1 MCDSNGFFAGVS
13 PTSSRLAVGKKI
25 RYDRGN
31 KRLVEQV
38 QFYKKQVNVLK
49 KFLSLKLV
57 FILGVIVGLV
67 FYFKPQETKKNPIEK
82 RPSSTKVIHEGNL
95 KDVQLFG
102 EKNQFVLS
110 KDLTLVDGKYLVGF
124 DYVKTDD
131 RIKWEY
137 VGFRYY
143 EIDNHFKETTV
154 NALDEIRKTAP
165 KAFIYDYQINVN
177 SGVSVVDLIYF
188 DSRSAMERSIGNGKN
203 VYYKLDEQ
211 KYYSEYAIPEGSTV
225 KENIIYCTN
234 LKELINKNTGFELQA
249 GFKFQKQ
256 AKNVNTNINLFV
268 HSPEF
273 KEKMLSGESEIYPR
287 LQLLSSK
294 EWFDTLL
301 HWFAPKGQDTLPGVK
316 IEARYSIDG
325 QEHEIRSYDE
335 FKQYYNGK
343 GGELSE

>member
-1 MCDSNGFFAGVS
+1 M
-13 PTSSRLAVGKKI
+13 
-25 RYDRGN
+25 
-31 KRLVEQV
+31 
-38 QFYKKQVNVLK
+38 K

-143 EIDNHFKETTV
+143 EIDNQFKETTV

-177 SGVSVVDLIYF
+177 SGVSVVDMGYYV
-188 DSRSAMERSIGNGKN
+188 SRRAMERNIGDEKSI
-203 VYYKLDEQ
+203 YYKLDEQ
-211 KYYSEYAIPEGSTV
+211 KYYSKYAIPEGSTV
-225 KENIIYCTN
+225 KQNIIYCTN
-234 LKELINKNTGFELQA
+234 LKELITKNSGFELQA

-268 HSPEF
+268 HYPEF
-273 KEKMLSGESEIYPR
+273 KEKMLSGKYWIEPR

-335 FKQYYNGK
+335 FKQYYNGQ
-343 GGELSE
+343 GGELAE

>member
-1 MCDSNGFFAGVS
+1 M
-13 PTSSRLAVGKKI
+13 
-25 RYDRGN
+25 
-31 KRLVEQV
+31 
-38 QFYKKQVNVLK
+38 LK

-57 FILGVIVGLV
+57 FLAIIVVGLV
-67 FYFKPQETKKNPIEK
+67 LYFKPSETKKNSVEK

-143 EIDNHFKETTV
+143 DIDNQFKETTV
-154 NALDEIRKTAP
+154 NVLDEIRKTAP
-165 KAFIYDYQINVN
+165 KAFINDYQININ
-177 SGVSVVDLIYF
+177 SGVSVVDMGYYV
-188 DSRSAMERSIGNGKN
+188 SRRAMERDIGDEKN
-203 VYYKLDEQ
+203 IYYKLDEQ
-211 KYYSEYAIPEGSTV
+211 KYYSKYAVPEGSAV
-225 KENIIYCTN
+225 KEKIIDYTN
-234 LKELINKNTGFELQA
+234 LMELIDKNTGFDLQA

-256 AKNVNTNINLFV
+256 AKNVYTDINLFV
-268 HSPEF
+268 HYPEF
-273 KEKMLSGESEIYPR
+273 KEKMLSGKYWIEPR

-301 HWFAPKGQDTLPGVK
+301 YWFAPKGQDTLPGVK

>member
-1 MCDSNGFFAGVS
+1 MD
-13 PTSSRLAVGKKI
+13 
-25 RYDRGN
+25 
-31 KRLVEQV
+31 
-38 QFYKKQVNVLK
+38 VLK

-57 FILGVIVGLV
+57 FLAIIVVGLV
-67 FYFKPQETKKNPIEK
+67 LYFKPSETKKNSVEK
-82 RPSSTKVIHEGNL
+82 IPSSTKVIHEGNL

-110 KDLTLVDGKYLVGF
+110 KDLTLADGKYLVGF
-124 DYVKTDD
+124 DYVKSDK

-143 EIDNHFKETTV
+143 DIDNQFKETTV

-177 SGVSVVDLIYF
+177 SGGSVVDLIYY
-188 DSRSAMERSIGNGKN
+188 DSRSAIERKIGDGENI
-203 VYYKLDEQ
+203 YYKLDEQ
-211 KYYSEYAIPEGSTV
+211 KYYSKYAIPEGSAV
-225 KENIIYCTN
+225 KEKIIDYTN
-234 LKELINKNTGFELQA
+234 LMELIDKNTGFDLQS

-256 AKNVNTNINLFV
+256 AKNVNIDINLFAIY
-268 HSPEF
+268 PEF
-273 KEKMLSGESEIYPR
+273 KEKMLSGEYEIYPR

-301 HWFAPKGQDTLPGVK
+301 HWFAPKGQDILSGVK
-316 IEARYSIDG
+316 IEAQYSIDG

-343 GGELSE
+343 GGELAE

>member
-1 MCDSNGFFAGVS
+1 MD
-13 PTSSRLAVGKKI
+13 
-25 RYDRGN
+25 
-31 KRLVEQV
+31 
-38 QFYKKQVNVLK
+38 VLK

-57 FILGVIVGLV
+57 CLAIIVVGLV
-67 FYFKPQETKKNPIEK
+67 FYFKPSETKKNPIEK

-124 DYVKTDD
+124 DYVNGDED
-131 RIKWEY
+131 IKKEY
-137 VGFRYY
+137 IGFRYY
-143 EIDNHFKETTV
+143 EIDNQFKEITV
-154 NALDEIRKTAP
+154 NVLDEIRKKAP
-165 KAFIYDYQINVN
+165 NAFINDYQINVN
-177 SGVSVVDLIYF
+177 SGVSVVDMGYYM
-188 DSRSAMERSIGNGKN
+188 SRRARERDIGDEKN
-203 VYYKLDEQ
+203 IYYKLDEQ
-211 KYYSEYAIPEGSTV
+211 KYYSTYAIPEGSAV
-225 KENIIYCTN
+225 KEKIIDYTN
-234 LKELINKNTGFELQA
+234 LMELIDKNTGFELQS

-256 AKNVNTNINLFV
+256 AKNVNTDINLFAIY
-268 HSPEF
+268 PKF
-273 KEKMLSGESEIYPR
+273 KEKMLSGEYEIYPR

-301 HWFAPKGQDTLPGVK
+301 HWFAPKGQDVLSGVK

-335 FKQYYNGK
+335 FKQYYNGQ

>member
-1 MCDSNGFFAGVS
+1 M
-13 PTSSRLAVGKKI
+13 
-25 RYDRGN
+25 
-31 KRLVEQV
+31 
-38 QFYKKQVNVLK
+38 LK

-57 FILGVIVGLV
+57 FLAIIVVGLV
-67 FYFKPQETKKNPIEK
+67 LYFKPSETKKNSVEK

-95 KDVQLFG
+95 KDVKLFG

-143 EIDNHFKETTV
+143 DIDNQFKETTV
-154 NALDEIRKTAP
+154 NVLDEIRKTAP
-165 KAFIYDYQINVN
+165 KAFINDYQININ
-177 SGVSVVDLIYF
+177 SGVSVVDMGYYV
-188 DSRSAMERSIGNGKN
+188 SRRAMERNIGDEKSI
-203 VYYKLDEQ
+203 YYKLDEQ
-211 KYYSEYAIPEGSTV
+211 KYYSKYAIPEGSTV
-225 KENIIYCTN
+225 KQNIIYCTN
-234 LKELINKNTGFELQA
+234 LKELITKNSGFELQA

-256 AKNVNTNINLFV
+256 AKNVKTDINLFV
-268 HSPEF
+268 IYPEF
-273 KEKMLSGESEIYPR
+273 KEKMLSGEYWIEPR

-316 IEARYSIDG
+316 IEAQYSIDG

>member
-1 MCDSNGFFAGVS
+1 M
-13 PTSSRLAVGKKI
+13 
-25 RYDRGN
+25 
-31 KRLVEQV
+31 
-38 QFYKKQVNVLK
+38 K

-143 EIDNHFKETTV
+143 EIDNQFKETTV

-177 SGVSVVDLIYF
+177 SGVSVVDMGYYV
-188 DSRSAMERSIGNGKN
+188 SRRAMERNIGDEKSI
-203 VYYKLDEQ
+203 YYKLDEQ
-211 KYYSEYAIPEGSTV
+211 KYYSKYAIPEGSTV
-225 KENIIYCTN
+225 KQNIIYCTN
-234 LKELINKNTGFELQA
+234 LKELITKNSGFELQA

-256 AKNVNTNINLFV
+256 AKNVNTDINLFV
-268 HSPEF
+268 HYPEF
-273 KEKMLSGESEIYPR
+273 KEKMLSGKYWIEPR

-301 HWFAPKGQDTLPGVK
+301 HWFAPKGQDILSGVK
-316 IEARYSIDG
+316 IEAQYSIDG

>member
-1 MCDSNGFFAGVS
+1 M
-13 PTSSRLAVGKKI
+13 
-25 RYDRGN
+25 
-31 KRLVEQV
+31 
-38 QFYKKQVNVLK
+38 LK

-57 FILGVIVGLV
+57 FLAIIVVGLV
-67 FYFKPQETKKNPIEK
+67 LYFKPSETKKNSVEK

-110 KDLTLVDGKYLVGF
+110 KDLTLVDGKYLVAF
-124 DYVKTDD
+124 DYVNGDEDVK
-131 RIKWEY
+131 KEY
-137 VGFRYY
+137 IGFRYY
-143 EIDNHFKETTV
+143 EIDNQFKETTV
-154 NALDEIRKTAP
+154 NVLDEIRKTAP
-165 KAFIYDYQINVN
+165 KAFINDYQINVN
-177 SGVSVVDLIYF
+177 SRVSVVDMGDYV
-188 DSRSAMERSIGNGKN
+188 SRRAMERNIGDEKSI
-203 VYYKLDEQ
+203 YYKLDEQ
-211 KYYSEYAIPEGSTV
+211 KYYSKYAIPEGSTV
-225 KENIIYCTN
+225 KQNIIYCTN

-256 AKNVNTNINLFV
+256 AKNVKTDINLFV
-268 HSPEF
+268 HYPEF
-273 KEKMLSGESEIYPR
+273 KEKMLSGKYWIEPR

-301 HWFAPKGQDTLPGVK
+301 HWFAPKGQDILSGVK

-343 GGELSE
+343 GSELGE

>member
-1 MCDSNGFFAGVS
+1 MD
-13 PTSSRLAVGKKI
+13 
-25 RYDRGN
+25 
-31 KRLVEQV
+31 
-38 QFYKKQVNVLK
+38 VLK

-143 EIDNHFKETTV
+143 EIDNQFKETTV

-177 SGVSVVDLIYF
+177 SGVSVVDMGYYV
-188 DSRSAMERSIGNGKN
+188 SRRAMERNIGDEKSI
-203 VYYKLDEQ
+203 YYKLDEQ
-211 KYYSEYAIPEGSTV
+211 KYYSKYAIPEGSTV
-225 KENIIYCTN
+225 KQNIIYCTN
-234 LKELINKNTGFELQA
+234 LKELITKNSGFELQA

-268 HSPEF
+268 HYPEF
-273 KEKMLSGESEIYPR
+273 KEKMLSGKYWIEPR

-343 GGELSE
+343 GGELAE

>member
-1 MCDSNGFFAGVS
+1 M
-13 PTSSRLAVGKKI
+13 
-25 RYDRGN
+25 
-31 KRLVEQV
+31 
-38 QFYKKQVNVLK
+38 
-49 KFLSLKLV
+49 
-57 FILGVIVGLV
+57 
-67 FYFKPQETKKNPIEK
+67 
-82 RPSSTKVIHEGNL
+82 
-95 KDVQLFG
+95 
-102 EKNQFVLS
+102 
-110 KDLTLVDGKYLVGF
+110 VDGKYLVGF

-268 HSPEF
+268 HYPEF
-273 KEKMLSGESEIYPR
+273 KEKMLSGKYWIEPR

-343 GGELSE
+343 GGELAE

>member
-1 MCDSNGFFAGVS
+1 M
-13 PTSSRLAVGKKI
+13 LKKI
-25 RYDRGN
+25 
-31 KRLVEQV
+31 
-38 QFYKKQVNVLK
+38 
-49 KFLSLKLV
+49 LSLKLV
-57 FILGVIVGLV
+57 CLAIIVVGLV
-67 FYFKPQETKKNPIEK
+67 FYFKPSETKKNPIEK
-82 RPSSTKVIHEGNL
+82 GPSSTKVIHEGNL

-124 DYVKTDD
+124 DYVNGDED
-131 RIKWEY
+131 IKKKY
-137 VGFRYY
+137 IGFRYY
-143 EIDNHFKETTV
+143 DIDNQFKETTV
-154 NALDEIRKTAP
+154 NVLDEIRKTAP
-165 KAFIYDYQINVN
+165 KAFINDYQININ
-177 SGVSVVDLIYF
+177 SGVSVVDMGYYM
-188 DSRSAMERSIGNGKN
+188 SRRAMERDIGDEKN
-203 VYYKLDEQ
+203 IYYKLDEQ
-211 KYYSEYAIPEGSTV
+211 KYYSKYAIPEGSAV
-225 KENIIYCTN
+225 KEKIIDYTN
-234 LKELINKNTGFELQA
+234 LMELIDKNTGFDLQA

-268 HSPEF
+268 HYPEF
-273 KEKMLSGESEIYPR
+273 KEKMLSGKYWIEPR

-343 GGELSE
+343 GGELID

>member
-1 MCDSNGFFAGVS
+1 M
-13 PTSSRLAVGKKI
+13 
-25 RYDRGN
+25 
-31 KRLVEQV
+31 
-38 QFYKKQVNVLK
+38 LK

-57 FILGVIVGLV
+57 FLAIIVVGLV
-67 FYFKPQETKKNPIEK
+67 LYFKPSETKKNSVEK
-82 RPSSTKVIHEGNL
+82 RHSSTKVIHEGNL

-137 VGFRYY
+137 IGFRYY
-143 EIDNHFKETTV
+143 DIDNQFKETTV
-154 NALDEIRKTAP
+154 NVLDEIRKTAP

-203 VYYKLDEQ
+203 IYYKLDEQ
-211 KYYSEYAIPEGSTV
+211 KYYSKYAISEGSAV
-225 KENIIYCTN
+225 KEKIIDYTN
-234 LKELINKNTGFELQA
+234 LMELIDKNTGFELQS

-256 AKNVNTNINLFV
+256 AKNVKTDINLFAIY
-268 HSPEF
+268 PEF
-273 KEKMLSGESEIYPR
+273 KEKMLSGKYWIEPR

-301 HWFAPKGQDTLPGVK
+301 YWFAPKGQDTLPGVK

>member
-1 MCDSNGFFAGVS
+1 M
-13 PTSSRLAVGKKI
+13 
-25 RYDRGN
+25 
-31 KRLVEQV
+31 
-38 QFYKKQVNVLK
+38 LK

-57 FILGVIVGLV
+57 FLVGLVVGLV
-67 FYFKPQETKKNPIEK
+67 FYFKPSETKKNPIED
-82 RPSSTKVIHEGNL
+82 RPRSTKIIHEGNL

-110 KDLTLVDGKYLVGF
+110 KDLTLADGKYLVGF
-124 DYVKTDD
+124 DYVKSDK

-143 EIDNHFKETTV
+143 DIDNQFKETTV

-188 DSRSAMERSIGNGKN
+188 DSHCAMERSIGNGKN
-203 VYYKLDEQ
+203 IYYKLDEQ

-234 LKELINKNTGFELQA
+234 LKELINKNTGFELQS

-256 AKNVNTNINLFV
+256 AKNVKTDINLFV
-268 HSPEF
+268 HYPES
-273 KEKMLSGESEIYPR
+273 KEKMLSGKYWIEPR

-343 GGELSE
+343 GGELTD

>member
-1 MCDSNGFFAGVS
+1 M
-13 PTSSRLAVGKKI
+13 
-25 RYDRGN
+25 
-31 KRLVEQV
+31 
-38 QFYKKQVNVLK
+38 K

-102 EKNQFVLS
+102 EKNQFVLI

-143 EIDNHFKETTV
+143 EIDNQFKETTV

-177 SGVSVVDLIYF
+177 SGVSVVDMGYYV
-188 DSRSAMERSIGNGKN
+188 SRRAMERNIGDEKSI
-203 VYYKLDEQ
+203 YYKLDEQ
-211 KYYSEYAIPEGSTV
+211 KYYSKYAIPEGSTV
-225 KENIIYCTN
+225 KQNIIYCTN
-234 LKELINKNTGFELQA
+234 LKELITKNSGFELQA

-256 AKNVNTNINLFV
+256 AKNVNTDINLFV
-268 HSPEF
+268 HYPEF
-273 KEKMLSGESEIYPR
+273 KEKMLSGKYWIEPR

-301 HWFAPKGQDTLPGVK
+301 HWFAPKGQDILSGVK
-316 IEARYSIDG
+316 IEAQYSIDG

>member
-1 MCDSNGFFAGVS
+1 M
-13 PTSSRLAVGKKI
+13 
-25 RYDRGN
+25 
-31 KRLVEQV
+31 
-38 QFYKKQVNVLK
+38 LK

-57 FILGVIVGLV
+57 FLAIIVVGLV
-67 FYFKPQETKKNPIEK
+67 LYFKPSETKKKTIEK

-110 KDLTLVDGKYLVGF
+110 KDLTLADGKYLVGF

-131 RIKWEY
+131 RIKWDY
-137 VGFRYY
+137 IGFRYY
-143 EIDNHFKETTV
+143 DIDNQFKETTV

-165 KAFIYDYQINVN
+165 KVFIYDYQINVN

-203 VYYKLDEQ
+203 IYYKLDGQ
-211 KYYSEYAIPEGSTV
+211 KYYSKYAIPEGSAV
-225 KENIIYCTN
+225 KEKIINYTN
-234 LKELINKNTGFELQA
+234 LMELIDKNTGFELQS

-256 AKNVNTNINLFV
+256 AKNVYTDINLFV
-268 HSPEF
+268 NYPEF
-273 KEKMLSGESEIYPR
+273 KEKMLSGKYWIEPR

-301 HWFAPKGQDTLPGVK
+301 YWFAPKGQDTLPGVK

>member
-1 MCDSNGFFAGVS
+1 MD
-13 PTSSRLAVGKKI
+13 
-25 RYDRGN
+25 
-31 KRLVEQV
+31 
-38 QFYKKQVNVLK
+38 VLK

-57 FILGVIVGLV
+57 FLAIIVVGLV
-67 FYFKPQETKKNPIEK
+67 LYFKPSETKKNSVEK
-82 RPSSTKVIHEGNL
+82 IPSSTKVIHEGNL
-95 KDVQLFG
+95 TDVQLFG

-110 KDLTLVDGKYLVGF
+110 KDLTLADGKYLVGF
-124 DYVKTDD
+124 DYVKSDK

-143 EIDNHFKETTV
+143 DIDNQFKETTV

-177 SGVSVVDLIYF
+177 SGVSVVDLIYY
-188 DSRSAMERSIGNGKN
+188 DSRSAMERKIGDGENI
-203 VYYKLDEQ
+203 YYKLDEQ
-211 KYYSEYAIPEGSTV
+211 KYYSKYAIPEGSAV
-225 KENIIYCTN
+225 KEKIIDYTN
-234 LKELINKNTGFELQA
+234 LMELIDKNTGFDLQS

-256 AKNVNTNINLFV
+256 AKNVNIDINLFAIY
-268 HSPEF
+268 PEF
-273 KEKMLSGESEIYPR
+273 KEKMLSGEYEIYPR

-301 HWFAPKGQDTLPGVK
+301 HWFAPKGQDILSGVK
-316 IEARYSIDG
+316 IEAQYSIDG

-343 GGELSE
+343 GGELAE

>member
-1 MCDSNGFFAGVS
+1 M
-13 PTSSRLAVGKKI
+13 
-25 RYDRGN
+25 
-31 KRLVEQV
+31 
-38 QFYKKQVNVLK
+38 K

-57 FILGVIVGLV
+57 FLAIIVVGLV
-67 FYFKPQETKKNPIEK
+67 LYFKPSETKKSSVEK

-110 KDLTLVDGKYLVGF
+110 KDLTLIDGKYLVGF

-143 EIDNHFKETTV
+143 DIDNQFKETTV
-154 NALDEIRKTAP
+154 NVLDEIRKTEP
-165 KAFIYDYQINVN
+165 KAFINDYQININ
-177 SGVSVVDLIYF
+177 SGVSVVDMGYYV
-188 DSRSAMERSIGNGKN
+188 SRRAMERDIGDEKN
-203 VYYKLDEQ
+203 IYYKLDEQ
-211 KYYSEYAIPEGSTV
+211 KYYSKYAVPEGSAV
-225 KENIIYCTN
+225 KEKIIDYTN
-234 LKELINKNTGFELQA
+234 LMELIDKNTGFELQS

-256 AKNVNTNINLFV
+256 AKNVKTDINLFAIY
-268 HSPEF
+268 PEF
-273 KEKMLSGESEIYPR
+273 KEKMLSGEYEIYPR

-301 HWFAPKGQDTLPGVK
+301 HWFAPKGQDILSGVK

>member
-1 MCDSNGFFAGVS
+1 M
-13 PTSSRLAVGKKI
+13 
-25 RYDRGN
+25 
-31 KRLVEQV
+31 
-38 QFYKKQVNVLK
+38 NVLK

-143 EIDNHFKETTV
+143 EIDNQFKETTV

-177 SGVSVVDLIYF
+177 SGVSVVDMGYYV
-188 DSRSAMERSIGNGKN
+188 SRRAMERNIGDEKSI
-203 VYYKLDEQ
+203 YYKLDEQ
-211 KYYSEYAIPEGSTV
+211 KYYSKYAIPEGSTV
-225 KENIIYCTN
+225 KQNIIYCTN
-234 LKELINKNTGFELQA
+234 LKELITKNSGFELQA

-256 AKNVNTNINLFV
+256 AKNVNTDINLFV
-268 HSPEF
+268 IYPEF
-273 KEKMLSGESEIYPR
+273 KEKMLSGEYWIEPR

-343 GGELSE
+343 GGELAE

>member
-1 MCDSNGFFAGVS
+1 M
-13 PTSSRLAVGKKI
+13 
-25 RYDRGN
+25 
-31 KRLVEQV
+31 
-38 QFYKKQVNVLK
+38 
-49 KFLSLKLV
+49 
-57 FILGVIVGLV
+57 

-143 EIDNHFKETTV
+143 EIDNQFKETTV

-177 SGVSVVDLIYF
+177 SGVSVVDMGYYV
-188 DSRSAMERSIGNGKN
+188 SRRAMERNIGDEKSI
-203 VYYKLDEQ
+203 YYKLDEQ
-211 KYYSEYAIPEGSTV
+211 KYYSKYAIPEGSTV
-225 KENIIYCTN
+225 KQNIIYCTN
-234 LKELINKNTGFELQA
+234 LKELITKNSGFELQA

-256 AKNVNTNINLFV
+256 AKNVNTDINLFV
-268 HSPEF
+268 HYPEF
-273 KEKMLSGESEIYPR
+273 KEKMLSGKYWIEPR

-301 HWFAPKGQDTLPGVK
+301 HWFAPKGQDILSGVK
-316 IEARYSIDG
+316 IEAQYSIDG

>member
-1 MCDSNGFFAGVS
+1 MD
-13 PTSSRLAVGKKI
+13 
-25 RYDRGN
+25 
-31 KRLVEQV
+31 
-38 QFYKKQVNVLK
+38 VLK
-49 KFLSLKLV
+49 KILSLKLV
-57 FILGVIVGLV
+57 CLAIIVVSLV
-67 FYFKPQETKKNPIEK
+67 LYFKPSETKKNPIEK
-82 RPSSTKVIHEGNL
+82 RPSSTKVIHKGNL

-124 DYVKTDD
+124 DYVNGDED
-131 RIKWEY
+131 IKKEY
-137 VGFRYY
+137 IGFRYY
-143 EIDNHFKETTV
+143 EIDNQFKETTV
-154 NALDEIRKTAP
+154 NVLDEIRKKAP
-165 KAFIYDYQINVN
+165 NAFINDYQINVN
-177 SGVSVVDLIYF
+177 SGVSVVDMGYYM
-188 DSRSAMERSIGNGKN
+188 SRRAMERDIGDEKN
-203 VYYKLDEQ
+203 IYYKLDEQ
-211 KYYSEYAIPEGSTV
+211 KYYSTYAIPEGSAV
-225 KENIIYCTN
+225 KEKIIDYTN
-234 LKELINKNTGFELQA
+234 LMELIDKNTGFDLQA

-256 AKNVNTNINLFV
+256 AKNVNTDINLFAIY
-268 HSPEF
+268 PEF
-273 KEKMLSGESEIYPR
+273 KEKMLSGKYWIEPR

>member
-1 MCDSNGFFAGVS
+1 M
-13 PTSSRLAVGKKI
+13 
-25 RYDRGN
+25 
-31 KRLVEQV
+31 
-38 QFYKKQVNVLK
+38 K

-143 EIDNHFKETTV
+143 EIDNQFKETTV

-177 SGVSVVDLIYF
+177 SGVSVVDMGYYV
-188 DSRSAMERSIGNGKN
+188 SRRAMERNIGDEKSI
-203 VYYKLDEQ
+203 YYKLDEQ
-211 KYYSEYAIPEGSTV
+211 KYYSKYAIPEGSTV
-225 KENIIYCTN
+225 KQNIIYCTN
-234 LKELINKNTGFELQA
+234 LKELITKNSGFELQA

-268 HSPEF
+268 HYPEF
-273 KEKMLSGESEIYPR
+273 KEKMLSGKYWIEPR

-335 FKQYYNGK
+335 LKQYYNGK
-343 GGELSE
+343 GGELAE

>member
-1 MCDSNGFFAGVS
+1 M
-13 PTSSRLAVGKKI
+13 
-25 RYDRGN
+25 
-31 KRLVEQV
+31 
-38 QFYKKQVNVLK
+38 LK
-49 KFLSLKLV
+49 KYLSLKLV
-57 FILGVIVGLV
+57 CLAIIAVGLV
-67 FYFKPQETKKNPIEK
+67 FYFKPSETKKNSVEK

-124 DYVKTDD
+124 DYVNGDEDVK
-131 RIKWEY
+131 KEY
-137 VGFRYY
+137 IGFRYY
-143 EIDNHFKETTV
+143 EIDNQFKETTV
-154 NALDEIRKTAP
+154 NVLDEIRKTEP
-165 KAFIYDYQINVN
+165 KAFINDYQINVN
-177 SGVSVVDLIYF
+177 SGVSVVDMGYYV
-188 DSRSAMERSIGNGKN
+188 SRRAMERNIGDEKSI
-203 VYYKLDEQ
+203 YYKLDEQ
-211 KYYSEYAIPEGSTV
+211 KYYSKYAIPEGSTV
-225 KENIIYCTN
+225 KQNIIYCTN

-256 AKNVNTNINLFV
+256 AKNVKTDINLFV
-268 HSPEF
+268 HYPEF
-273 KEKMLSGESEIYPR
+273 KEKMLSGKYWIEPR

-301 HWFAPKGQDTLPGVK
+301 HWFAPRGQDTLPGVK

-343 GGELSE
+343 GGELVD

>member
-1 MCDSNGFFAGVS
+1 M
-13 PTSSRLAVGKKI
+13 
-25 RYDRGN
+25 
-31 KRLVEQV
+31 
-38 QFYKKQVNVLK
+38 NVLK

-82 RPSSTKVIHEGNL
+82 RPSSTKVTHEGNL
-95 KDVQLFG
+95 KDVQLSG

-143 EIDNHFKETTV
+143 EIDNRFKETTV

-177 SGVSVVDLIYF
+177 SGVSVVDMGYYV
-188 DSRSAMERSIGNGKN
+188 SRRAMERNIGDEKSI
-203 VYYKLDEQ
+203 YYKLDEQ
-211 KYYSEYAIPEGSTV
+211 KYYSKYAIPEGSTV
-225 KENIIYCTN
+225 KQNIIYCTN
-234 LKELINKNTGFELQA
+234 LKELITKNSGFELQA

-256 AKNVNTNINLFV
+256 AKNVNTDINLFV
-268 HSPEF
+268 HYPEF
-273 KEKMLSGESEIYPR
+273 KEKMLSGKYWIEPR

-301 HWFAPKGQDTLPGVK
+301 HWFAPKGQDILSGVK
-316 IEARYSIDG
+316 IEAQYSIDG

>member
-1 MCDSNGFFAGVS
+1 M
-13 PTSSRLAVGKKI
+13 
-25 RYDRGN
+25 
-31 KRLVEQV
+31 
-38 QFYKKQVNVLK
+38 LK

-57 FILGVIVGLV
+57 FIVGLVVALV
-67 FYFKPQETKKNPIEK
+67 FYFKPSETKKNPVEE

-110 KDLTLVDGKYLVGF
+110 KDLKLVDGKYLVGF
-124 DYVKTDD
+124 DYVNGDEDVK
-131 RIKWEY
+131 KEY
-137 VGFRYY
+137 IGFRYY
-143 EIDNHFKETTV
+143 EIDNQFKETTV
-154 NALDEIRKTAP
+154 NVLDEIRKTAP

-203 VYYKLDEQ
+203 IYYKLDEQ
-211 KYYSEYAIPEGSTV
+211 KYYSKYAIPEGSAV
-225 KENIIYCTN
+225 KEKIIDYTN
-234 LKELINKNTGFELQA
+234 LMELIDKNTGFELQS

-256 AKNVNTNINLFV
+256 AKNVNTDINLFV
-268 HSPEF
+268 IYPEF
-273 KEKMLSGESEIYPR
+273 KEKMLSSEYEIYPR

-301 HWFAPKGQDTLPGVK
+301 HWFALKGQDTLPGVK

-335 FKQYYNGK
+335 FKQYYNGQ
-343 GGELSE
+343 GGELAD